1 MKRKTEIWMVVF
13 MAVLLVTGLTACGGY
28 QIETGSVSGG
38 AVSGQAVSGSVVSD
52 STALNVHVM
61 KEGKVTIPD
70 PADVEGSVDVYL
82 RKEPDD
88 NIYVENHYGDEIVP
102 SVYEDFVADLSFL
115 GFDEPVFVSSY
126 AVGNLTKVT
135 DSITHV
141 MTQTKKGIKEK
152 EIKGDC
158 LALFV
163 TAGIPTAEDYRKDVV
178 NGIDSQ
184 SYIVVLDYGSGK
196 AYKAQTYFWLHN
208 IQNWNDLETV
218 DLTGDG
224 VQELAVQH
232 CYNKTFNF
240 GAYGV
245 NQKTENLREIYS
257 TMSGECGYPEINE
270 FEGTLLDDYKIK
282 LEFPDIGY
290 SETISMIKDAGYK
303 EEELQTE
310 KRMYE
315 DGSYNF
321 VALWKDGTLKGH
333 GTVFLYTMDSVDY
346 IKNKDG
352 SVWVDFAWMLAVDH
366 RSCDIGAM
374 HVYYEYDKAKDTL
387 VLAGAKYV
395 DLKQALKEWEEWTEE
410 RTKE

>member
-13 MAVLLVTGLTACGGY
+13 MAILLVTGLTACGGY

-38 AVSGQAVSGSVVSD
+38 AVSGQAVSGSAVSD
-52 STALNVHVM
+52 STALNIHVM

-70 PADVEGSVDVYL
+70 PAVVEGSADVYL
-82 RKEPDD
+82 RKSPDD
-88 NIYVENHYGDEIVP
+88 DIYVEDHYEDEIVP
-102 SVYEDFVADLSFL
+102 SVYEDFAADLSFL

-126 AVGNLTKVT
+126 AVGNLTKAT
-135 DSITHV
+135 DSIAHV

-178 NGIDSQ
+178 NGIDSR
-184 SYIVVLDYGSGK
+184 SYIVVLDYGAGK
-196 AYKAQTYFWLHN
+196 TYKAQTYFLLHN
-208 IQNWNDLETV
+208 IQNWNDLEAV

-232 CYNKTFNF
+232 CYNKTIQY
-240 GAYGV
+240 GAYRV
-245 NQKTENLREIYS
+245 NRETEELREIYS
-257 TMSGECGYPEINE
+257 TLLSEEAGRYREEDG
-270 FEGTLLDDYKIK
+270 FKGTLLDDYKVK

-352 SVWVDFAWMLAVDH
+352 SVWVDFAWTLAVDH
-366 RSCDIGAM
+366 RSCDIGTM

-387 VLAGAKYV
+387 VLAGAKYE
-395 DLKQALKEWEEWTEE
+395 DMDQAMKKWEEWKEE
-410 RTKE
+410 